1 MPKTQEFSLKVMLQI
16 QQVSLK
22 KKSCSKHSFHLKKSW
37 PKFKWKIL
45 SQVLFR
51 HWVKY
56 FFVIGSWEGKHTNF
70 LFNWPKDHAG
80 TDHPLWASFSNSLT
94 LRQSRAAKVGYWP
107 SLPLSIF
114 CFSCFTLAVA
124 PDLRYT
130 PTVNIPWV
138 SMATISLSTITGIL
152 CSSDTKLAN
161 GTP

>member
-22 KKSCSKHSFHLKKSW
+22 KNHAQSTVFTWKNHDPNLSEKS
-37 PKFKWKIL
+37 
-45 SQVLFR
+45 
-51 HWVKY
+51 WVKY

-70 LFNWPKDHAG
+70 FFKWPKDHAG

-94 LRQSRAAKVGYWP
+94 LRQSIAAKVGYWP